1 MNTQERDQ
9 LNNFLSQLVAA
20 RAGQKDAE
28 ADGLIREAVARQ
40 PEATYLLV
48 QKAFLLEQAVSN
60 SQARIEQLQ
69 GEVDALRACQP
80 RSSFAETAQW
90 GNSAG
95 RMPFPS
101 AAPPVAA
108 MPAQMAAPSLGS
120 GWLGNVAT
128 NVATTAAGVAA
139 GAFLFQGI
147 EHLIG
152 HHDSTSLFGG
162 NALPQPHETPVVNNF
177 FDTDSLASSG
187 SGFDGLSD
195 GLDSGGDSSW
205 I

>member
-9 LNNFLSQLVAA
+9 LNSFLSQLVAA

-28 ADGLIREAVARQ
+28 AEELIREAVARQ
-40 PEATYLLV
+40 PDATYLLV
-48 QKAFLLEQAVSN
+48 QKAFLLEQAVAT
-60 SQARIEQLQ
+60 SQARIAQLQ
-69 GEVDALRACQP
+69 GEIDALRASQP
-80 RSSFAETAQW
+80 RGGFAETSQW

-95 RMPFPS
+95 RMAFPS
-101 AAPPVAA
+101 ASPPVAA
-108 MPAQMAAPSLGS
+108 MPAQTAAPSMGS
-120 GWLGNVAT
+120 GWLG

-177 FDTDSLASSG
+177 FDTDNLASSG